1 MAVPSFKWL
10 SGIKNKPN
18 HSLIKNEITIIMNW
32 CHTVVLHWL
41 QPLESYMALVF
52 LYIVTNIKGT
62 IMRLVKKI
70 KAGN

>member
-1 MAVPSFKWL
+1 
-10 SGIKNKPN
+10 
-18 HSLIKNEITIIMNW
+18 MNW

-41 QPLESYMALVF
+41 QPSESYMALVY